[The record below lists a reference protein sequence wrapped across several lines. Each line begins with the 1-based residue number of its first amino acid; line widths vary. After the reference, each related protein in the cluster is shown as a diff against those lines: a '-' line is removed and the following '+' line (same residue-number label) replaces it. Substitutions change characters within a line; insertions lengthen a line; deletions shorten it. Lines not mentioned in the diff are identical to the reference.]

1 MSNDIQEL
9 MKKPASELSSEEHRR
24 IADHLEQQEEEE
36 RQKELDQIH
45 KEQQKVKKRVETLET
60 QLKEKK
66 QELRELET
74 QAASLAHKPSLRS
87 ITTLKEDSMT
97 DMITIALYEAD
108 APMGVAE
115 VYEQVEAQMK
125 KHKKGGKNPKQ
136 AVGSTL
142 ASSGRFEAVERGIY
156 ILTDQAAEMV
166 ERALEE

>member
-1 MSNDIQEL
+1 MTNDIQEL
-9 MKKPASELSSEEHRR
+9 LKKPASELSSEEMRMVME
-24 IADHLEQQEEEE
+24 ATEKQEEEE
-36 RQKELDQIH
+36 RQQELETIH
-45 KEQQKVKKRVETLET
+45 KEQKKVKKRVEALET

-87 ITTLKEDSMT
+87 IGSLRDDSMT
-97 DMITIALYEAD
+97 DMITMALYEAD
-108 APMGVAE
+108 GPMGVAE
-115 VYEQVEAQMK
+115 VYEQVEGQMK

-142 ASSGRFEAVERGIY
+142 ASSARFESVERGVY

>member
-142 ASSGRFEAVERGIY
+142 ASSARFEAVDRGIY